1 MQGGINKIMEQAK
14 ELQDKMQA
22 AQEEL
27 ANMEITGQSGGGL
40 VKVVM
45 TGRHDVKSVTI
56 DEKIFNRTAD
66 ADETASSNA
75 RKMVEDLVAAAVN
88 DATRRIEDETRERMQ
103 GLASGLD
110 LPPELQNF
118 DGGQG

>member
-27 ANMEITGQSGGGL
+27 ANMEIVGQSGGGL

-56 DEKIFNRTAD
+56 DQKIFNRTGDAD
-66 ADETASSNA
+66 ATASGNA

-103 GLASGLD
+103 SLASGLD

-118 DGGQG
+118 GGDQG